1 MYLILLKK
9 GVIVMLDNMQLYHRF
24 RICVNIVLW
33 YVPH

>member
-24 RICVNIVLW
+24 HICVVLW